1 MVEQSRLQP
10 RSSWQVSQVANAN
23 VLMLDWHGSKLLVWQ
38 AAQYPSTKPSQK
50 PADSRRSSQ
59 QAATR
64 RQKTSP
70 LAASMI
76 LIDGQYV
83 RIQTSAR
90 GRGKKVPLGPSKPL
104 LSTSSQSGLRG
115 HYKAAPADSRS
126 SPGDSRFF
134 KSTNAVLVPGGAK
147 NRPPSRKRP
156 SGNSDVR
163 YAPVEALKIPE
174 NLGGATIL
182 RLKRPKTLQK
192 KVFPSMHQGA
202 RPGDSLRKN
211 AGRW

>member
-1 MVEQSRLQP
+1 
-10 RSSWQVSQVANAN
+10 
-23 VLMLDWHGSKLLVWQ
+23 MLILDRHGSKLLVWQ
-38 AAQYPSTKPSQK
+38 AVQYPSTKPSQK
-50 PADSRRSSQ
+50 PADSRRASQ

-83 RIQTSAR
+83 RMQASAR
-90 GRGKKVPLGPSKPL
+90 GRGKKVALGPSKPL
-104 LSTSSQSGLRG
+104 LSTLSQRHGLRG
-115 HYKAAPADSRS
+115 RYKAAPADSRS
-126 SPGDSRFF
+126 SPEDSRFF

-156 SGNSDVR
+156 SGNPDVR
-163 YAPVEALKIPE
+163 YAQLEAHKIPE
-174 NLGGATIL
+174 HLGGATIF
-182 RLKRPKTLQK
+182 RLKRPEVLQK

-202 RPGDSLRKN
+202 RPGSSLRKD